1 MAKFST
7 GLRNAM
13 LKDSSLAAALALGF
27 IKIYSGAVPATADA
41 ALGGAVLLS
50 TISVNS
56 TGTGLSLG
64 TPADGVI
71 SKAAAEIWSGV
82 NAATGTASFFR
93 YVAPADTGVAST
105 VEKRVQG
112 TVALAGGDLNISS
125 LGLTAAATQTLNS
138 FSIALPTL

>member
-13 LKDSSLAAALALGF
+13 LKDSSLAAALDLGF
-27 IKIYSGAVPATADA
+27 IKIYSGAVPASADA

-56 TGTGLSLG
+56 TGDGLSLG

-71 SKAAAEIWSGV
+71 SKDPGEIWSGINV
-82 NAATGTASFFR
+82 ATGTASFFR
-93 YVAPADTGVAST
+93 YVAPTDAGVLST
-105 VEKRVQG
+105 TDPRVQG